1 MTAIPEKSVQ
11 NDLPTKRSAFVIE
24 PTCADSEPSQPICY
38 GDNFRLRSLL
48 FADDD
53 SVARGLLQ
61 SKPPCYLA
69 SVSKSE
75 RVASRLTNRQL
86 VFVSSGT
93 SSESFWVFERAVFN
107 QGLRAA
113 EDKFFSNKQPVQVCA
128 LIYALHMFFHEPTF
142 RRARL

>member
-1 MTAIPEKSVQ
+1 MTAIPEKSLQ
-11 NDLPTKRSAFVIE
+11 NDLPTTRSAFVIE
-24 PTCADSEPSQPICY
+24 PSCADLEPSQPICY

-53 SVARGLLQ
+53 SVARGLLP

-75 RVASRLTNRQL
+75 RVASRLTNRQM
-86 VFVSSGT
+86 VFVSSGSS
-93 SSESFWVFERAVFN
+93 SSESLWVFERAVFN

-113 EDKFFSNKQPVQVCA
+113 EDKFFSKKQPVQVNSLGTYFA
-128 LIYALHMFFHEPTF
+128 VP
-142 RRARL
+142 